1 MPLNRA
7 ALGDITCKLHEYLS
21 APTAR
26 LPLEWNTLGQEGF
39 NLHVDPLEQQQN
51 PTTTTTTQQKIKGQ

>member
-7 ALGDITCKLHEYLS
+7 VVGDITCKLHEYLS

-39 NLHVDPLEQQQN
+39 NLHVDPLEQQQ
-51 PTTTTTTQQKIKGQ
+51 QLSKK